1 MVRTPFGIDAPA
13 RTSDSQPSLQHHRN
27 AAAVLSTDPSLAWWR
42 KMPMVWTILAVAVVV
57 AVVANEI
64 RIAPEE
70 DDGYEVRLQEQC
82 RLIQKTQAAA
92 KLDPPPKSDAA

>member
-1 MVRTPFGIDAPA
+1 
-13 RTSDSQPSLQHHRN
+13 
-27 AAAVLSTDPSLAWWR
+27 
-42 KMPMVWTILAVAVVV
+42 MVWILLVVAVVV

-82 RLIQKTQAAA
+82 RRIQKAQAAA
-92 KLDPPPKSDAA
+92 KLDQPPKSDAA